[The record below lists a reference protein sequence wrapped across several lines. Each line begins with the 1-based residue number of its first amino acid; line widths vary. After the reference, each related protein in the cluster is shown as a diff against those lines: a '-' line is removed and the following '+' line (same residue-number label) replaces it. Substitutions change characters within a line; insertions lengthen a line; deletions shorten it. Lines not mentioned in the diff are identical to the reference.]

1 MKRARRLSLL
11 GGKLHIRSRP
21 MACIA
26 VILRIRL
33 VILRIRLFL
42 RIHLLPVSVEKK
54 GNNPYKKKMVS
65 YKKMVKPPCYLLL
78 LLRGSCSSTTTPFS
92 EMR

>member
-11 GGKLHIRSRP
+11 GGKLQHHIRSRP

-54 GNNPYKKKMVS
+54 GKNPYKKKMV
-65 YKKMVKPPCYLLL
+65 KPPPYLLL

>member
-1 MKRARRLSLL
+1 
-11 GGKLHIRSRP
+11 

-26 VILRIRL
+26 

-65 YKKMVKPPCYLLL
+65 YKKMVKPPPYLLLL
-78 LLRGSCSSTTTPFS
+78 LLRGSCSSTITPFS

>member
-33 VILRIRLFL
+33 FL

-54 GNNPYKKKMVS
+54 GNNPYKKKMV
-65 YKKMVKPPCYLLL
+65 KPPPYLLLL